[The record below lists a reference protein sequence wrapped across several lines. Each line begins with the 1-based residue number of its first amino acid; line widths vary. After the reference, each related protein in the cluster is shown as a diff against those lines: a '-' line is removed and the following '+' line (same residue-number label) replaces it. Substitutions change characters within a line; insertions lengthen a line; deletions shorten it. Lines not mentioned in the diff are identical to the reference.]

1 MLKLVRR
8 RRRAAVIT
16 TIAVLVVA
24 ASAVAYWSTIGSG
37 TGTATTGTSSSVTV
51 TQTNTVSGLYPG
63 GPNQDLEFKV
73 TNPASGNQYVST
85 VTAAITSITK
95 AGVPASGCTAAD
107 FTLTQAPT
115 AIAQDLPRGDTP
127 FTGAKTPK
135 LQMKNTASNQD
146 ACKGVTVNLAFTA
159 A

>member
-1 MLKLVRR
+1 VGVLLV
-8 RRRAAVIT
+8 
-16 TIAVLVVA
+16 LA
-24 ASAVAYWSTIGSG
+24 ASAIAYWSTIGSG
-37 TGTATTGTSSSVTV
+37 SGSATTGTSSAVTV
-51 TQTNTVSGLYPG
+51 TQTNTVTGLYPG
-63 GPNQDLEFKV
+63 GPAQDLEFKV
-73 TNPASGNQYVST
+73 TNPSSGNQYVAT

-115 AIAQDLPRGDTP
+115 AVAQDLPSGDTA
-127 FTGAKTPK
+127 FTGTKTPK

-146 ACKGVTVNLAFTA
+146 ACKGVTVNLTFSA